1 MFVVR
6 RDGEYELPSLFKGPV
21 RISDDKE
28 IVFRLKDQLHRFST
42 DHYGV
47 FKIPKS
53 DYMIKFD
60 TQKLNRVVRFLP
72 LLSLK
77 NRLEQTIYVRRSG
90 KVSEVPL
97 QVENKEWIPLDGVET
112 FSLSLNGQSYSEEV
126 TTKSLKL
133 GAGFVLA

>member
-1 MFVVR
+1 MFENITNERVFVVR
-6 RDGEYELPSLFKGPV
+6 KDGEYELPSLFKGPV

-28 IVFRLKDQLHRFST
+28 IVFRMKDQLHRFST

-53 DYMIKFD
+53 DYLIKFD

-72 LLSLK
+72 LLSMK

-97 QVENKEWIPLDGVET
+97 
-112 FSLSLNGQSYSEEV
+112 
-126 TTKSLKL
+126 
-133 GAGFVLA
+133 